1 MIIPSFVALGLLA
14 TAAVAAD
21 DPRTCNRDDP
31 KLPLLDAANFK
42 LTYSANAYIN
52 KLSTHFTP
60 VSMTQIL
67 TNANRQLV
75 KKTPGSG
82 SGKPIESW
90 AWNSGDDDTTKYYP
104 QGISSS
110 GDALATGVWEGHSV
124 WAVSWYQKEVA
135 TGEKKKSRI
144 SFVDRATH
152 KYRHV
157 MLVEPSADDNFKE
170 VPVHAGGIVWY
181 GDALYVVDTDNGLRV
196 FNVSNIWAVG
206 AGDGVGKDTTTGKYS
221 ANNYAYVLPQMWKF
235 DWKAQ
240 QPSSP
245 FRHSWVSLD
254 RSTTPDSL
262 IIGEYQETDVNTP
275 IRAIRYSLDYTTRK
289 LTTTANVATATW
301 ASCIN
306 ILKMQG
312 GLSWNGKFY
321 FTRSATGAA
330 DLWSWIPGKAAA
342 LSRGWFPSGAEDL
355 SYHEAKGELYTLTEH
370 AKDRIIVAYKGLPN

>member
-1 MIIPSFVALGLLA
+1 MLTS
-14 TAAVAAD
+14 
-21 DPRTCNRDDP
+21 NR
-31 KLPLLDAANFK
+31 
-42 LTYSANAYIN
+42 
-52 KLSTHFTP
+52 
-60 VSMTQIL
+60 
-67 TNANRQLV
+67 
-75 KKTPGSG
+75 
-82 SGKPIESW
+82 
-90 AWNSGDDDTTKYYP
+90 
-104 QGISSS
+104 
-110 GDALATGVWEGHSV
+110 
-124 WAVSWYQKEVA
+124 
-135 TGEKKKSRI
+135 
-144 SFVDRATH
+144 
-152 KYRHV
+152 
-157 MLVEPSADDNFKE
+157 
-170 VPVHAGGIVWY
+170 
-181 GDALYVVDTDNGLRV
+181 
-196 FNVSNIWAVG
+196 
-206 AGDGVGKDTTTGKYS
+206 
-221 ANNYAYVLPQMWKF
+221 KF